1 MVYGRYGV
9 HLFYGIYIFVHS
21 HDTYRTQR
29 KRKTKSVVKIG
40 HGARARPLMAYR
52 TAALTHNGARRSP
65 SYISRISFG
74 VGSFSCRD
82 FSVYLDG

>member
-40 HGARARPLMAYR
+40 HGARARPLTEPPL
-52 TAALTHNGARRSP
+52 TALSAVA
-65 SYISRISFG
+65 
-74 VGSFSCRD
+74 V
-82 FSVYLDG
+82 VYLESVSG